1 MLQLIIHILAGG
13 PVDLLPELE
22 AGGEGEIWAGVDR
35 GVFTLISKG
44 IVPQAAFGDFDSVS
58 LEEMEIIKKSVK
70 EIKLF
75 NPEKDETDMELAI
88 IWALKQEPEA
98 IKIYGGTG
106 GRLDHFFANVQLL
119 IGPHLKGESTHIEL
133 IDSRNIIYVKG
144 PGAYSVLPMENMKYV
159 SFVPVTSH
167 IKDLT
172 LKGFKY
178 PLKDKFVPLGSTLCI
193 SNELNDD
200 YGTFSFTEGIIMV
213 IRSHD

>member
-1 MLQLIIHILAGG
+1 VLPLIIHILAGG
-13 PVDLLPELE
+13 PVELLPELGP
-22 AGGEGEIWAGVDR
+22 ADKGDIWAGVDR
-35 GVFTLISKG
+35 GVFTLLSKG

-58 LEEMEIIKKSVK
+58 RDEMEKIREAVK

-88 IWALKQEPEA
+88 IWALKQEPAA

-106 GRLDHFFANVQLL
+106 GRLDHFFGNVQLL
-119 IGPHLKGESTHIEL
+119 IGPLLEGGSTHIEL
-133 IDSRNIIYVKG
+133 IDSRNIIYAKG
-144 PGAYSVLPMENMKYV
+144 PGTYPVLPLENMKYV

-172 LKGFKY
+172 LEGFKY
-178 PLKDKFVPLGSTLCI
+178 PLKNKFVPLGSTLCI
-193 SNELNDD
+193 SNELNHD